1 MASFFPLSRQLDE
14 SQLFGEKAQQNI
26 SIDLILTEVHQEPLP
41 YTQGDP
47 CEKSVIF
54 NSKWTYNIIKKV
66 HEHLADLSLKWQI
79 IHSLYV

>member
-1 MASFFPLSRQLDE
+1 MASFFPLSHQLDE

-54 NSKWTYNIIKKV
+54 NSK
-66 HEHLADLSLKWQI
+66 
-79 IHSLYV
+79 